1 MWVGKEETQGN
12 LNAFWNYS
20 NSIMSLD
27 SIHIHNTFFEVLVN
41 NGEAIN
47 MYVDL
52 YAFKFAFMCAIHT
65 KMPVRVSVF
74 LCLCDSVCVC
84 VRVRPPAQWILN
96 SCIRDFFG
104 KQPVHPCTNEDAKKT
119 RNHLW
124 LLWPCDST
132 SGTSFCLSGST
143 IHCTKQ
149 VHHAVTPALPR
160 EHRGQSQLKLAQRA
174 RRGSWEAR
182 WKAHDKVRN
191 IVI

>member
-1 MWVGKEETQGN
+1 
-12 LNAFWNYS
+12 
-20 NSIMSLD
+20 
-27 SIHIHNTFFEVLVN
+27 
-41 NGEAIN
+41 
-47 MYVDL
+47 
-52 YAFKFAFMCAIHT
+52 MCAIHT
-65 KMPVRVSVF
+65 KMPVCVSVF
-74 LCLCDSVCVC
+74 LCLCNSVC

-104 KQPVHPCTNEDAKKT
+104 KQPVHSCTNEDAKKT

-182 WKAHDKVRN
+182 RNNRHMTKWELLRSKIKVHEKTWQMPYSI
-191 IVI
+191 IVNKKHESYHIYMIPTTWYGSSSK

>member
-1 MWVGKEETQGN
+1 MAKQSTCMSTSICMHLN
-12 LNAFWNYS
+12 LHSCVQFTRRC
-20 NSIMSLD
+20 L
-27 SIHIHNTFFEVLVN
+27 
-41 NGEAIN
+41 
-47 MYVDL
+47 
-52 YAFKFAFMCAIHT
+52 C
-65 KMPVRVSVF
+65 VF
-74 LCLCDSVCVC
+74 LCFCVCAILCVC

-96 SCIRDFFG
+96 SCIRDFFF
-104 KQPVHPCTNEDAKKT
+104 KQPVHSCTNEDAKKT

-143 IHCTKQ
+143 IQYTKQ
-149 VHHAVTPALPR
+149 VHHVVTPALPR

-191 IVI
+191 TAI